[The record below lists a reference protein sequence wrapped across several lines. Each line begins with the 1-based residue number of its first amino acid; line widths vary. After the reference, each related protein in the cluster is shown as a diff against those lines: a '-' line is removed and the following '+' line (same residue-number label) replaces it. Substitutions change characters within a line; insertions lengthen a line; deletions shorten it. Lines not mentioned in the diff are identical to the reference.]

1 MLKSKVIIGLVLLS
15 LLGGCKSSTEKKI
28 IKLERKI
35 EKKRILIEESQ
46 AELAGMSQKLF
57 YLKKEFAKEHA
68 NPNHKV
74 NKEIDKKQAEITKL
88 QNKIKEIN
96 QSIADAKMKMDTSV
110 FKGED
115 LTKVV
120 TVFSP
125 QKRDFKKYIDLQ
137 GKVTS
142 KENIIISAEAGGQI
156 MSISVTEGQSVSKGQ
171 VVAVLNQDIIQKNI
185 EELETALKLA
195 NDVYERQSRL
205 WEQKIGSEVQYLQ
218 AKNNK
223 ESLEKKLETVKA
235 QKSKS
240 TIRAPFSGII
250 DKVFAK
256 NGELAGPGAPI
267 ARIVNLNNVQVEAE
281 VPESYIGKIKK
292 GDNVEVFFP
301 SLNETRTASIHSIGQ
316 VINPGNRT
324 FNVEARLNNPGGAL
338 KPNLLSNL
346 RLIEYASKDK
356 FVVPSRLIQHD
367 SESDY
372 VYVVNNNNEVKKV
385 LVQSGKSYNGET
397 EILSGLVGTEKIIN
411 KGFKDVVEEDVVE
424 IVQ

>member
-15 LLGGCKSSTEKKI
+15 LMGGCKSSTEKKI

-35 EKKRILIEESQ
+35 EKKKVLIEESQ
-46 AELAGMSQKLF
+46 AELAGMSQKLV
-57 YLKKEFAKEHA
+57 YLKKELVKEQA

-74 NKEIDKKQAEITKL
+74 NKDIDKKQAEITKL

-96 QSIADAKMKMDTSV
+96 QSIADAKMKMDTSM
-110 FKGED
+110 FKGD
-115 LTKVV
+115 NLSKIV

-125 QKRDFKKYIDLQ
+125 QKRDFKKFIDLQ

-142 KENIIISAEAGGQI
+142 KENVIISAEAGGQI
-156 MSISVTEGQSVSKGQ
+156 MSISVSEGQSVSKGQ
-171 VVAVLNQDIIQKNI
+171 VLATLDQDIIQKNI

-195 NDVYERQSRL
+195 NDVYERQARL

-235 QKSKS
+235 QRSKS
-240 TIRAPFSGII
+240 TIRAPFSGIV

-267 ARIVNLNNVQVEAE
+267 ARIVNLSTVQVEAE

-301 SLNETRTASIHSIGQ
+301 SLNETRTASVNSISQ

-324 FNVEARLNNPGGAL
+324 FNVEAKLNNPGGIL

-346 RLIEYASKDK
+346 KLVEYSSKDK

-372 VYVVNNNNEVKKV
+372 VYVVNSDNIVKKV
-385 LVQSGKSYNGET
+385 LVQTGKTYSGDT
-397 EILSGLVGTEKIIN
+397 EILSGLNGSEKIIN
-411 KGFKDVVEEDVVE
+411 KGFKEVVEDDVVE